1 MLLARN
7 ARHALAVAHL
17 LVASLLSAQAVAQD
31 PLSPPRGFFG
41 PGPGGASEG
50 GPGDTGGRAV
60 TDSASWTRWWA
71 FNREP
76 YLLEARGIDR
86 SALHPAP
93 LEPGWSAPVSPWR
106 PGDAALHGDGVP
118 EILSRLAR
126 TRDLDVQRAAVM
138 ALAKIGPPPRGF
150 VMADGVGTPL
160 EAIEEHLSARN
171 EAVQNVA
178 VLSLG
183 VHGGMA
189 VTPLLASIA
198 LDEKPGRTALGRT
211 GRIDRRTRAFA
222 AHGLGMAGHATPR
235 AVERRF
241 VAKRLL
247 ELLAEEPDEA
257 ELAAAAVIGLGQCPT
272 PFAPPEKEVLVHRR
286 MVFDVLAA
294 FLDDDRSDLRARAQA
309 PVALARQ
316 CLWPAQGTAGS
327 IAARG
332 ALRRL
337 AIDRLTPLIGARAR
351 THALVREGACQAL
364 GLLVGH
370 EHGDARLAGRDVEA
384 VAALTR
390 TALEGQERE
399 AGLSMIALARIAGRG
414 PLPADALTIELRT
427 QLGTWAA
434 DAQPGRRPW
443 ALLGL
448 GVLLHE
454 RARSGAAPALGSL
467 ALLEGRLHEASS
479 PEERAAAA
487 VALGLAGHAEAE
499 EALVDGLDEGDFR
512 IRGLHALAL
521 ALLPAPGAI
530 QDMRAIVSS
539 GLYRPY
545 LVRDVATAL
554 GVLGCDGLGQL
565 LAGKLVTA
573 RFMPEKV
580 ASLQALAWVTD
591 PGALETL
598 VSVLRQKRIRGRRVD
613 DTSRAFAIAAMGALG
628 SRRPLPFNA
637 AWAQEIVWN
646 AAPPSLH
653 EAESGGGV
661 LDVF

>member
-1 MLLARN
+1 MPAILAR
-7 ARHALAVAHL
+7 L
-17 LVASLLSAQAVAQD
+17 
-31 PLSPPRGFFG
+31 G
-41 PGPGGASEG
+41 
-50 GPGDTGGRAV
+50 
-60 TDSASWTRWWA
+60 
-71 FNREP
+71 
-76 YLLEARGIDR
+76 
-86 SALHPAP
+86 
-93 LEPGWSAPVSPWR
+93 
-106 PGDAALHGDGVP
+106 
-118 EILSRLAR
+118 R

-138 ALAKIGPPPRGF
+138 ALAKIGPPPRGL
-150 VMADGVGTPL
+150 VMAEDVGTPL
-160 EAIEEHLSARN
+160 EAIEAHLGARN
-171 EAVQNVA
+171 EAVQNAA

-183 VHGGMA
+183 IHGGLA

-198 LDEKPGRTALGRT
+198 LDEKPGRAALGRT

-222 AHGLGMAGHATPR
+222 AHALGMAGHDTAR

-247 ELLAEEPDEA
+247 ELLAEEPGEA

-272 PFAPPEKEVLVHRR
+272 PFALPEKEVLVHRR
-286 MVFDVLAA
+286 MVFDALAA
-294 FLDDDRSDLRARAQA
+294 FLEAKRSDLRARAQA

-316 CLWPAQGTAGS
+316 SLWPAQGTAES

-337 AIDRLTPLIGARAR
+337 ALDRLTPLIASRSR
-351 THALVREGACQAL
+351 THALVREGVCQAL
-364 GLLVGH
+364 GLLAGH
-370 EHGDARLAGRDVEA
+370 EQGDARLAGRDVEA
-384 VAALTR
+384 VAALIR
-390 TALEGQERE
+390 TAREGQERE

-414 PLPADALTIELRT
+414 PVPADSLTIELRT

-434 DAQPGRRPW
+434 EASPSRRPW
-443 ALLGL
+443 ALLAL
-448 GVLLHE
+448 GILLHE
-454 RARSGAAPALGSL
+454 RGRLGDAPALGSQ
-467 ALLEGRLHEASS
+467 ALLQRRLRRAPS

-487 VALGLAGHAEAE
+487 IASGLAGSE
-499 EALVDGLDEGDFR
+499 EAAGALEGGLDEGDFR
-512 IRGLHALAL
+512 IRGFHALAL
-521 ALLPAPGAI
+521 SLLPAPAAI
-530 QDMRAIVSS
+530 PDMLTIVSS

-554 GVLGCDGLGQL
+554 GILGCDGLGQL

-580 ASLQALAWVTD
+580 AALQALAWVAD
-591 PGALETL
+591 PDALETL

-613 DTSRAFAIAAMGALG
+613 DTSRAFAIAALGALG

-637 AWAQEIVWN
+637 AWAQDIVWN

-661 LDVF
+661 LDLF